1 MEAQICQGLLICSIT
16 ECNVKGFINERTL
29 QSASS
34 PLSWK
39 QALTCN
45 FGCSNFSF
53 QPFQSSVLNWANV
66 ASAFALPG
74 YLSKVLR
81 NYTEKAC
88 DGELLSVRCPPRTTI
103 TVQSAFYGRK
113 GTSDPE
119 RCPQTYRAL
128 LNSYHAPEDDQYCSV
143 STALQV
149 NSVKCIYTPPTFVSP
164 PLCTNSDIS
173 PE

>member
-1 MEAQICQGLLICSIT
+1 
-16 ECNVKGFINERTL
+16 
-29 QSASS
+29 
-34 PLSWK
+34 
-39 QALTCN
+39 
-45 FGCSNFSF
+45 
-53 QPFQSSVLNWANV
+53 
-66 ASAFALPG
+66 

-119 RCPQTYRAL
+119 RCPQTYQAL

-143 STALQV
+143 STALQHQTPSDSIIDRPAV
-149 NSVKCIYTPPTFVSP
+149 NAQTQRRIVP
-164 PLCTNSDIS
+164 NQEND
-173 PE
+173 

>member
-1 MEAQICQGLLICSIT
+1 M
-16 ECNVKGFINERTL
+16 KGFINERTL
-29 QSASS
+29 RSASS

-45 FGCSNFSF
+45 VQCSNFSF
-53 QPFQSSVLNWANV
+53 QQFQSLVLNGANV
-66 ASAFALPG
+66 ASAFLIPG

-81 NYTEKAC
+81 NYTEGAC

-113 GTSDPE
+113 GTPDPE
-119 RCPQTYRAL
+119 RCPQTYQAL
-128 LNSYHAPEDDQYCSV
+128 LNSEDDQYCSV

-149 NSVKCIYTPPTFVSP
+149 NTLKCIYPPPTPTSVSP
-164 PLCTNSDIS
+164 PFAQIPTSVLNSKCSNWPKGYILEK
-173 PE
+173 PPIM

>member
-1 MEAQICQGLLICSIT
+1 MLICSIT

-29 QSASS
+29 RSASS

-45 FGCSNFSF
+45 VQCSNFSF
-53 QPFQSSVLNWANV
+53 QQFQSLVLNGANV
-66 ASAFALPG
+66 ASAFVTPG

-81 NYTEKAC
+81 NYTERAC

-103 TVQSAFYGRK
+103 TVQAAFYGRK

-119 RCPQTYRAL
+119 RCPQTYQAL
-128 LNSYHAPEDDQYCSV
+128 LNSEDDQYCSV

-149 NSVKCIYTPPTFVSP
+149 NTQKCVYMYTPPTPLLVP
-164 PLCTNSDIS
+164 PLHKFRLQS
-173 PE
+173 